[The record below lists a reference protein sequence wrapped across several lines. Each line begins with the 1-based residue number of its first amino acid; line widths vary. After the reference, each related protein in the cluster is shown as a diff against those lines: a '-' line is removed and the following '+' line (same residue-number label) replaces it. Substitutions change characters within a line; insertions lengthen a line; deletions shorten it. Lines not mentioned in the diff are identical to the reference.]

1 MSINENFIEQLII
14 KANPNI
20 EDDAIDLFLEDIRPI
35 LEEWVMNH
43 IMWKLTDDQLY
54 DYTQLIKS
62 HADDKKIHA
71 YLNKTIIDYDN
82 FIQKVYQEFEDMYLK
97 EYKNFSE

>member
-43 IMWKLTDDQLY
+43 IM
-54 DYTQLIKS
+54 
-62 HADDKKIHA
+62 
-71 YLNKTIIDYDN
+71 
-82 FIQKVYQEFEDMYLK
+82 
-97 EYKNFSE
+97 